1 MRRVSLL
8 AVLLMVTAAGACGP
22 ECGCLVPATAVIKGQ
37 VSNSV
42 PQGLAQATV
51 LGYVLAAATPCV
63 MDTGPSGA
71 SQTDA
76 GGHYRMTVAQGA
88 SLDSACVF
96 VEFRAPQGSG
106 LRDTVIGPL
115 RLSLRYA
122 APFDSTTLDV
132 TLVP

>member
-1 MRRVSLL
+1 MRRASRLAALL
-8 AVLLMVTAAGACGP
+8 FLTAAGSCGP
-22 ECGCLVPATAVIKGQ
+22 ECGCLVPATALIKGQ
-37 VSNSV
+37 VSNAT
-42 PQGLAQATV
+42 PAPLAQATV

-71 SQTDA
+71 AQTDA
-76 GGHYRMTVAQGA
+76 SGHYRMSLAQGLE
-88 SLDSACVF
+88 LDSACVF